1 MQGGIA
7 RLPEKPNQM
16 KTISLKG
23 ELRTKSGKKEA
34 ALLRRD
40 KDPKGAKKD
49 VRVPCILYGGKEQI
63 KFSIIEKDFKPLVY
77 TPEIHAV
84 KLNVEGK
91 EYNAILQDIQ
101 FHVVNDHIIHADF
114 LEVVPGKSVVMNL
127 PVQTEGT
134 APGVKAGGKLQKKL
148 RTVRVKGP
156 VDKMIDVLRLDV
168 SKLEIGDSIRVGD
181 LKYDGL
187 TFLQAPNITV
197 VGVRITRNVVEETP
211 AAAAATTA
219 AAPAAGAAAAAGAA
233 KTDDKKAPAADAKK
247 PAGDAKAPAKK

>member
-1 MQGGIA
+1 
-7 RLPEKPNQM
+7 M
-16 KTISLKG
+16 KTISLNG
-23 ELRTKSGKKEA
+23 ALRTKKGKKDA
-34 ALLRRD
+34 MHLRRE
-40 KDPKGAKKD
+40 AK
-49 VRVPCILYGGKEQI
+49 VPCILYGGKEQI
-63 KFSIIEKDFKPLVY
+63 TFSIIEKDFKPLVF

-101 FHVVNDHIIHADF
+101 YHVVTDHIIHADF
-114 LEVVPGKSVVMNL
+114 LEVVPGKSVVMNV

-148 RTVRVKGP
+148 RTVRVKGA
-156 VDKMIDVLRLDV
+156 VEKMIDVLRLDV
-168 SKLEIGDSIRVGD
+168 SKLEIGDSIRIGD

-211 AAAAATTA
+211 AAAATTA
-219 AAPAAGAAAAAGAA
+219 AATPAAGAPAAGAAGAKA
-233 KTDDKKAPAADAKK
+233 DDKKAPAGDAKK

>member
-1 MQGGIA
+1 
-7 RLPEKPNQM
+7 M
-16 KTISLKG
+16 KTIKLNG
-23 ELRTKSGKKEA
+23 ALRTKSGKKDA
-34 ALLRRD
+34 MHLRRE
-40 KDPKGAKKD
+40 AK
-49 VRVPCILYGGKEQI
+49 VPCILYGGKETVT
-63 KFSIIEKDFKPLVY
+63 FSVIEKDFKPLVF

-84 KLNVEGK
+84 KLDVGGK

-101 FHVVNDHIIHADF
+101 YHTVTDHIIHADF
-114 LEVVPGKSVVMNL
+114 LEVVPGKSVVMNV

-156 VDKMIDVLRLDV
+156 VEKMIDVLRLDV

-211 AAAAATTA
+211 AAAATTA
-219 AAPAAGAAAAAGAA
+219 AAPAAGAPAAGAAAA